1 MSLNLIG
8 PHPFAKDAQGQ
19 LLTRIG
25 TLFPDHSVLYTE
37 APAIHACQRMAYIEQ
52 VNAGRAANG
61 IAALSLEEE
70 DQLCS
75 RSVDLI
81 LEEDH
86 ILIRPNADQMDLAFA
101 ADECLQTLISKRA
114 VRFLSVGDSRVREA
128 IKRRGECWRLST
140 IPKTAEEKK
149 RLVFSSRVGIQ
160 GLPIYF
166 YNRLTG
172 TRWLTF
178 EAFSNLEKLDD
189 PTLAAHLREISDHSI
204 HRNRMGRP
212 ELDFFAA
219 DLRRFGAHA
228 FAGVNYE
235 QLSHDELRSKFATL
249 RDHFSSAVHE
259 SFRKDD
265 CDNKA
270 WAERILSTLF
280 LEGNEAQTEQILSGL
295 SPEFYLQIEWLPGG
309 RFEEGEFIF
318 DTIFEEAA
326 AHPEDAALQKLCD
339 PRSKGV
345 IFNLI
350 RDYGDLEYI
359 NVGTVPESLSLA
371 RPERRARRG
380 VFIAELQSR
389 SEPRP
394 IKRFARL
401 QKWGVWEHL
410 DEGKPLLQ
418 SVEESDEYTDYW
430 QDRRLGCR
438 QLGMKLTRR
447 VIMRRLRELY
457 QGKNER
463 YRGQIIHTTYFE
475 REYLTGVATDK
486 VPLESYSR
494 PGYALKLA
502 YLLGQAGATSMI
514 VGRALEEGTRPVFD
528 DGDEVVRDDESGL
541 PCEILIGDHSGAF
554 GEYTMPFE
562 HFVDHYA
569 KPVNIRAKYVPEPE
583 QFAETYLAAFREQF
597 LHVQGDYRKRRRAF
611 DTLFKHLHYD
621 PAGSFAYRWECVLRR
636 LDQADV
642 EKLVTAIREKIWILN
657 RKPAEDN
664 IIRMPVTVPESA
676 KALPAERS

>member
-1 MSLNLIG
+1 MQLDLIG
-8 PHPFAKDAQGQ
+8 PHPFAKDAQDQ
-19 LLTRIG
+19 LRTRIG
-25 TLFPDHSVLYTE
+25 TLLPDHNVLYTE
-37 APAIHACQRMAYIEQ
+37 TPAIHACQRLAFVERL
-52 VNAGRAANG
+52 NAQRIKDGMPP
-61 IAALSLEEE
+61 LSLEEE
-70 DQLCS
+70 QHVTC

-81 LEEDH
+81 FEEDH
-86 ILIRPNADQMDLAFA
+86 ILIRPNAEQMDLAFA
-101 ADECLQTLISKRA
+101 ADELLQTLVSKRA
-114 VRFLSVGDSRVREA
+114 VRFLSVGDPRVREA

-140 IPKTAEEKK
+140 IPKSAEEKE
-149 RLVFSSRVGIQ
+149 RLVFSSRVAIQ
-160 GLPIYF
+160 GQPIYF

-178 EAFSNLEKLDD
+178 EAFSNLERLDD
-189 PTLAAHLREISDHSI
+189 ATLAAHLREISEHSI

-212 ELDFFAA
+212 EVDFFAA

-235 QLSHDELRSKFATL
+235 QLSHDELREKFGAL

-259 SFRKDD
+259 SFRKDE

-326 AHPEDAALQKLCD
+326 NHPQDKALQRLCD
-339 PRSKGV
+339 PKAKGI

-359 NVGTVPESLSLA
+359 NVGTVPESLSIA
-371 RPERRARRG
+371 RPEKRGRRG
-380 VFIAELQSR
+380 VFIAELQPR
-389 SEPRP
+389 SESRP

-401 QKWGVWEHL
+401 QKWSVWEHL
-410 DEGKPLLQ
+410 DEGKSLLQ
-418 SVEESDEYTDYW
+418 SIEESDEYTDYW

-447 VIMRRLRELY
+447 VVMRRLSEVY

-463 YRGQIIHTTYFE
+463 YRGQVIRTTYFE

-486 VPLESYSR
+486 VPLETYSR
-494 PGYALKLA
+494 PGYAIKLA
-502 YLLGQAGATSMI
+502 ASLGQAAATSLI

-528 DGDEVVRDDESGL
+528 DGDEVVRDENGL
-541 PCEILIGDHSGAF
+541 PAEILIGDHSGAF
-554 GEYTMPFE
+554 GDYQGPFE
-562 HFVDHYA
+562 PFIEHYA
-569 KPVNIRAKYVPEPE
+569 KPVNTRAKYVPEPE
-583 QFAETYLAAFREQF
+583 HFAETYLAAFREQF

-611 DTLFKHLHYD
+611 DTLFKHLVYD
-621 PAGSFAYRWECVLRR
+621 PGGSFAYRWECVLRR
-636 LDQADV
+636 LDQADADKV
-642 EKLVTAIREKIWILN
+642 VAAIRQKIWILN
-657 RKPAEDN
+657 RKGVANDKIIQMPAAVTEPAKV
-664 IIRMPVTVPESA
+664 MP
-676 KALPAERS
+676 R